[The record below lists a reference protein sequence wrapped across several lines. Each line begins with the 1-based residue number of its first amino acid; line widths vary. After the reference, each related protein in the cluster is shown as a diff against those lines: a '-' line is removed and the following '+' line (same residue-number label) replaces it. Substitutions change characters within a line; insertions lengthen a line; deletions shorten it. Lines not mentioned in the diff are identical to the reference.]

1 MKVTQEKL
9 PSSQI
14 GLEIEITPE
23 MSKNAYEKVIQQ
35 FTRSANIPGFRKG
48 KVPRQI
54 LLQRI
59 GQRNLKAAALE
70 DLIQDSIR
78 KAVADEKI
86 QVIGEF
92 ELRSQFDDLV
102 NNFESGKPL
111 TFAAA
116 VDVVPEITLGEYKG
130 LQVKAEEVKFDENE
144 VNKTLDNY
152 RSEKATLIPIEDQ
165 PAKEGDMALVDFHG
179 RFAYAPEGEEPQEI
193 PGGKAEDFQVELTE
207 GQFIPGFIEGI
218 LGMKPGE
225 TKEISVQFPTEYGSE
240 ELAGKAAVFSITL
253 KELKGKELP
262 ELTDD
267 FAQEVS
273 DFDTLAELRES
284 LETRY
289 KADVERRTNANK
301 EEALLKAL
309 VKLVEV
315 ELPATMINQE
325 IDYLLTQQAMQ
336 LSNYGV
342 DIRQFFTSE
351 TIPVMRERSR
361 PDAIAR
367 IKESLAI
374 REVAKRESL
383 TVTEEELQEEM
394 KKVRQQLDPNTDVD
408 PDRLRE
414 VVQADLVKQKTV
426 KWLEENGTVE
436 LVPEGTLNPPAE
448 AGDEGEDEGEDEAQ
462 GESQGEGQE

>member
-48 KVPRQI
+48 KVPRQM
-54 LLQRI
+54 LVQRI

-70 DLIQDSIR
+70 DLIKDSIR

-102 NNFESGKPL
+102 NNFEAGQPL

-116 VDVVPEITLGEYKG
+116 VDVVPEIALADYKG

-144 VNKTLDNY
+144 VNKTLERY

-165 PAKEGDMALVDFHG
+165 PAKEGDMALVDFQG

-193 PGGKAEDFQVELTE
+193 PGGSAKDFQVELTE
-207 GQFIPGFIEGI
+207 GQFIPGFIEGVM
-218 LGMKPGE
+218 GMKPGE

-240 ELAGKAAVFSITL
+240 ELAGKAAVFTITL

-289 KADVERRTNANK
+289 KGDVERRTNANK

-361 PDAIAR
+361 PDAIGR
-367 IKESLAI
+367 IKESLGI

-383 TVTEEELQEEM
+383 SVSEDELQEEM
-394 KKVRQQLDPNTDVD
+394 KKVRQQLDKNTEVD

-448 AGDEGEDEGEDEAQ
+448 EEGEGEDEGEGEAQ